1 MEPSHLKEPNM
12 RGRLI
17 FLVLVVLAVA
27 GFAAQNWGEITRSTP
42 LNFGILVTEAP
53 LGLILLTLLGLTL
66 LAFLASAAT
75 MRTTSLLE
83 SRQHAKAL
91 QAQRDLADKAEAS
104 RFTELRQQLETHLRE
119 NRQHETVANTEMSK
133 ALAQHQREMRAQL
146 DQMNHMLSGRLA
158 ELDSHIQR
166 LGGSG
171 STTARS
177 GLASD
182 LRTHEVHDVHAVPVG
197 TSGRERV

>member
-1 MEPSHLKEPNM
+1 MERSNLKEPNM
-12 RGRLI
+12 RGRMI
-17 FLVLVVLAVA
+17 FLVLLVLAVA

-42 LNFGILVTEAP
+42 LNFGILVTQAP
-53 LGLILLTLLGLTL
+53 LGLILLSLLGLTL
-66 LAFLASAAT
+66 LAFLASAAS

-83 SRQHAKAL
+83 ARQHAKAL

-104 RFTELRQQLETHLRE
+104 RFTDLRQQLEVHLRE
-119 NRQHETVANTEMSK
+119 SRQRDTVATTEMNK

-146 DQMNHMLSGRLA
+146 DQMNHMLAGRLA
-158 ELDSHIQR
+158 ELDTHIQR
-166 LGGSG
+166 LGGSSAMG
-171 STTARS
+171 SRA

-182 LRTHEVHDVHAVPVG
+182 RTQEVHDVHAVPVG